1 VTETIGILGAGAWG
15 TALALAATRA
25 GRSVTLWSHRAD
37 QAAEIAK
44 TGRNAAYL
52 PAIELVKEIHPTA
65 EIGDLKGSAALLLAV
80 PAQAVRRVVHALGP
94 VAGKAPIIICAKG
107 IERGSGLRLTEI
119 VADMLPKSPVAVL
132 SGPSFASEVANG
144 LPTAVTI
151 ASSDAGLAQRLTQM
165 LGSRSFRPY
174 PSDDPIGVELGGAA
188 KNVLAIACGIA
199 IGRALGDNARAALIT
214 RGLAEMTRFA
224 VALGGRA
231 STLSGLAGMGDLVLT
246 CSSQQSRNLSFG
258 TAVGQGKPIAE
269 LLGEGQKLVEG
280 VATAAALTVLAK
292 RSGVEMPI
300 ASAVDA
306 VLHQGLDVGE
316 AVTALLSRPFRSE
329 FGDDSTVKS

>member
-1 VTETIGILGAGAWG
+1 MTETIGILGAGAWG

-25 GRSVTLWSHRAD
+25 GRSVALWTHRAD
-37 QAAEIAK
+37 QAVEIAR
-44 TGRNAAYL
+44 TRRNAGYL
-52 PAIELVKEIHPTA
+52 PGIDLVTEIRPTA
-65 EIGDLKGSAALLLAV
+65 EIGDLQGVSALLLAV
-80 PAQAVRRVVHALGP
+80 PAQAVRRVVHALTR
-94 VAGKAPIIICAKG
+94 VAGSAPIIICAKG

-119 VADMLPKSPVAVL
+119 VADVLPKSGVAVL
-132 SGPSFASEVANG
+132 SGPSFAIEVANG

-151 ASSDAGLAQRLTQM
+151 ASADIGLAQRLTTM

-174 PSDDPIGVELGGAA
+174 PSDDPIGVELGGAS

-231 STLSGLAGMGDLVLT
+231 GTLSGLAGMGDLVLT

-258 TAVGQGKPIAE
+258 IQIGQGRPLSE
-269 LLGEGQKLVEG
+269 LFGDGGTLVEG
-280 VATAAALTVLAK
+280 VSTAAALTVLAE

-306 VLHQGLDVGE
+306 VLHRGLNIDE
-316 AVTALLSRPFRSE
+316 AVRGLLSRPFRSE
-329 FGDDSTVKS
+329 SDDAMVTGA